1 MKDKKN
7 VYDSLILVMQF
18 GINMIVPILLC
29 TGIGVW
35 IYERY
40 GHPIVVIL
48 LFMAGAV
55 AGFQN
60 IYRMAKRIYERDDKK
75 DRKHAKK
82 N

>member
-18 GINMIVPILLC
+18 SINMIVPILLC

-35 IYERY
+35 IYKKY

-48 LFMAGAV
+48 LFMVGAV

>member
-1 MKDKKN
+1 MNDKKN

-29 TGIGVW
+29 TGLGVW
-35 IYERY
+35 IYKKY

-48 LFMAGAV
+48 LFMVGAI

-60 IYRMAKRIYERDDKK
+60 IYRMAKKIYERDDKK
-75 DRKHAKK
+75 GRRHAKK

>member
-35 IYERY
+35 IYEKY
-40 GHPIVVIL
+40 GHPMVVIL
-48 LFMAGAV
+48 LFMVGAI

-60 IYRMAKRIYERDDKK
+60 IYRMAKRVYEREDKK

>member
-35 IYERY
+35 IYKKY

-48 LFMAGAV
+48 LFMAGAL

-75 DRKHAKK
+75 DRKHVKK

>member
-35 IYERY
+35 IYEKY
-40 GHPIVVIL
+40 GHPIIVIV
-48 LFMAGAV
+48 LFMVGAI

-60 IYRMAKRIYERDDKK
+60 IYRMAKRVYEREDKK

>member
-18 GINMIVPILLC
+18 SINMIVPILLC

-35 IYERY
+35 IYKKY

-48 LFMAGAV
+48 LFMVGAV
-55 AGFQN
+55 AGFEYLPDGKEN
-60 IYRMAKRIYERDDKK
+60 L
-75 DRKHAKK
+75 
-82 N
+82 